1 MPLTIPRPAGLGWIV
16 PRGRAS
22 VVSLGLAVT
31 LAVGSGVVLATSAAE
46 SLPDGAVLQY
56 RDNVVTE
63 DQLSDRV
70 SSLEALYGVTPP
82 TGGDEVDEFRR
93 AAAKSAAVGLVLEH
107 EAGERDI
114 VVSDKQARAELSKII
129 SDRLGG
135 DRDAFVRFLADAGV
149 TEGVI
154 LEEIKRT
161 IATNRLFE
169 EVTADVPVVT
179 ESEARKEYDA
189 RRADMTTPEK
199 RVLRNI
205 VVASEEDADAVRE
218 ALGSGA
224 PFARV
229 ARVTSLDASTKDDG
243 GRLGT
248 VEEAGLDPAYA
259 AVAFAAQ
266 QGAVFGPVQ
275 SQHGWNVGKVE
286 RVVPGEPLSFDQLR
300 ATLVQA
306 LTSRAQL
313 DAWRDWLGDVLER
326 ADVEYAEEY
335 RPADPTSAP
344 ADVEPTPGD
353 EEPR

>member
-1 MPLTIPRPAGLGWIV
+1 MPLTIPRPSGLGWLV

-22 VVSLGLAVT
+22 VASLVLAVT
-31 LAVGSGVVLATSAAE
+31 LAVGSGVVLTTSAAE
-46 SLPDGAVLQY
+46 SLPAGAILEY
-56 RDNVVTE
+56 RGNIVTE
-63 DQLSDRV
+63 EQLSDRV

-82 TGGDEVDEFRR
+82 TDVDDVDDFRR

-107 EAGERDI
+107 EAVERDI

-169 EVTADVPVVT
+169 AVTADVPDAT
-179 ESEARKEYDA
+179 EAEARKEYDA

-205 VVASEEDADAVRE
+205 VVASKEDADAVHA

-224 PFARV
+224 AFARV
-229 ARVTSLDASTKDDG
+229 ARTSSLDASTKDND

-248 VEEAGLDPAYA
+248 VEETELDPAYA
-259 AVAFAAQ
+259 AVAFAAR

-286 RVVPGEPLSFDQLR
+286 RVVPGEPLGFEQVR

-326 ADVEYAEEY
+326 ADVEYADEY

-344 ADVEPTPGD
+344 ADVEPT